1 MAPLDWVVVV
11 FYVVIA
17 ICIGIYFTKKASR
30 STTDFFV
37 AGRTLPWF
45 IAGTSIVATTFSCDT
60 PLNVAG
66 MTHRTGIFQNWFW
79 WSWAIGQAATIFFF
93 ARLWRRTEALT
104 DIEFV
109 AKRYDASKATSTLR
123 IFRVFYDGVIINC
136 LVIASVTLAMAK
148 IMKVMLNLSDTP
160 FFHVPF
166 FGGVTPTAILL
177 LVLAASVLLYSA
189 LSGLYGVA
197 YLDFVQ
203 FVLAMVG
210 SIGLAVIVYVD
221 ASTAGGTS
229 MMEKLA
235 AAPNFKEEVIR
246 FFPDFKTFDL
256 VTITFLVYL
265 FMVWWPGCP
274 GHGYFVQRL
283 LATRSEKDSMLA
295 FLWYNICHYI
305 IRPWPWIIVG
315 VLAYHYFPDLKDSE
329 SSFPLMIDK
338 FMPVGL
344 KGIMVASLLAA
355 FMSTI
360 DTHLNWGSSYLLN
373 DLYQPFINKN
383 ASKKHYIRV
392 SRIGMIVLII
402 VALLITTK
410 LRRIFDAYRYLA
422 VLEASLGTVMILRW
436 YWWRVNPLS
445 EIWGIATCFTVSNL
459 MYFILPNVVAADGT
473 VTTDYFAYRLIVT
486 VVVVAAVW
494 VTVTLVTSRKPSK
507 QTIEF
512 YKKMRIS
519 GPGWRKVRQLTG
531 IEPFAG
537 EFRQNL
543 IGWVSCSFFLLSILL
558 SIGKFLFLQWTWGIF
573 YLVLAVVSGYI
584 LKKVMSKVQF
594 L

>member
-1 MAPLDWVVVV
+1 MAPLDWAVVVA
-11 FYVVIA
+11 YVVIA
-17 ICIGIYFTKKASR
+17 ICIGIYFTKKASK

-37 AGRTLPWF
+37 AGRSLPWF

-66 MTHRTGIFQNWFW
+66 MTHRTGIFMNWFW
-79 WSWAIGQAATIFFF
+79 WSAAIGQAATIFFF

-109 AKRYDASKATSTLR
+109 TKRYDASRATSILR
-123 IFRVFYDGVIINC
+123 VFRVFYDGVIINC
-136 LVIASVTLAMAK
+136 LVTASVTFAMAK
-148 IMKVMLNLSDTP
+148 ILKVMLNLSDTP
-160 FFHVPF
+160 VFQAPF
-166 FGGVTPTAILL
+166 FGDVTPSALLIIILA
-177 LVLAASVLLYSA
+177 VCVMIYAT

-203 FVLAMVG
+203 FILAMVG
-210 SIGLAVIVYVD
+210 SIALAAIVYVD
-221 ASTAGGTS
+221 VSTAGGTS
-229 MMEKLA
+229 MMDKLS
-235 AAPNFKEEVIR
+235 AAPNFKQEILR
-246 FFPDFKTFDL
+246 FFPSFNTFDI
-256 VTITFLVYL
+256 VTVTFLVYV
-265 FMVWWPGCP
+265 FIAWWPMSP

-315 VLAYHYFPDLKDSE
+315 VFAYHYFPDLTDSE
-329 SSFPLMIDK
+329 SSFPLMINK

-360 DTHLNWGSSYLLN
+360 DTHLNWGSSYLIN
-373 DLYQPFINKN
+373 DLYRPFINKN
-383 ASKKHYIRV
+383 ATKKHYVKI
-392 SRIGMIVLII
+392 SRIGMVFLIV

-410 LRRIFDAYRYLA
+410 LERIIDAYMYLM
-422 VLEASLGTVMILRW
+422 VLEAGLGTVMILRW
-436 YWWRVNPLS
+436 YWWRVNPYS
-445 EIWGIATCFTVSNL
+445 EITGIGTCFIVANL
-459 MYFILPNVVAADGT
+459 MYFIRPDVTAADGT
-473 VTTDYFAYRLIVT
+473 VTNYMAIRLMVT
-486 VVVVAAVW
+486 VAVVALVW
-494 VTVTLVTSRKPSK
+494 ISVTLITSRKPSP

-519 GPGWRKVRQLTG
+519 GPGWRRLQKLTG
-531 IEPFAG
+531 VEPYPG
-537 EFRQNL
+537 EFKQSL
-543 IGWVSCSFFLLSILL
+543 IGWITCSVFLLAILL
-558 SIGKFLFLQWTWGIF
+558 SIGKFLFHQWSWGTF
-573 YLVLAVVSGYI
+573 YLVLALVSGYI
-584 LKKVMSKVQF
+584 LKKIMSKVQF

>member
-1 MAPLDWVVVV
+1 MAPLDWAVVVV
-11 FYVVIA
+11 YVVIA
-17 ICIGIYFTKKASR
+17 IGIGIYFTKKASK

-37 AGRTLPWF
+37 AGRSLPWF

-66 MTHRTGIFQNWFW
+66 MTHRTGIFMNWFW
-79 WSWAIGQAATIFFF
+79 WSAAIGQAATIFFF

-109 AKRYDASKATSTLR
+109 TKRYDASRATSILR
-123 IFRVFYDGVIINC
+123 VFRVFYDGIGVNC
-136 LVIASVTLAMAK
+136 LVTASVTFAMAK
-148 IMKVMLNLSDTP
+148 ILKVMLNLSDTP
-160 FFHVPF
+160 VFQAPF
-166 FGGVTPTAILL
+166 FGDVTPSALLIIILA
-177 LVLAASVLLYSA
+177 VCVMIYAT

-203 FVLAMVG
+203 FILAMVG
-210 SIGLAVIVYVD
+210 SIALAVIVYVD

-229 MMEKLA
+229 MMAKLA
-235 AAPNFKEEVIR
+235 AAPNFKQEIIR
-246 FFPDFKTFDL
+246 FFPSFNTFDI
-256 VTITFLVYL
+256 VTVTFLVYV
-265 FMVWWPGCP
+265 FIAWWPMSP

-283 LATRSEKDSMLA
+283 LATRSEKDSMFA

-315 VLAYHYFPDLKDSE
+315 VFAYHYFPDLTDSE
-329 SSFPLMIDK
+329 SSFPLMINK

-360 DTHLNWGSSYLLN
+360 DTHLNWGSSYLIN
-373 DLYQPFINKN
+373 DLYRPFINKN
-383 ASKKHYIRV
+383 ATKKHYVKV
-392 SRIGMIVLII
+392 SRIGMIFLIV

-410 LRRIFDAYRYLA
+410 LERIIDAYMYLM
-422 VLEASLGTVMILRW
+422 VLEAGLGTVMILRW
-436 YWWRVNPLS
+436 YWWRVNPYS
-445 EIWGIATCFTVSNL
+445 EITGIGTCFIVANL
-459 MYFILPNVVAADGT
+459 MYFIKPDVTAADGT
-473 VTTDYFAYRLIVT
+473 VTNYMAIRLMVT
-486 VVVVAAVW
+486 VAVVAVAW
-494 VTVTLVTSRKPSK
+494 VSVTLITSRKPSP

-519 GPGWRKVRQLTG
+519 GPGWRRLQKLTG
-531 IEPFAG
+531 VEPYPG
-537 EFRQNL
+537 EFKQSL
-543 IGWVSCSFFLLSILL
+543 IGWITCSVFLLAILL
-558 SIGKFLFLQWTWGIF
+558 SIGKFLFHQWSWGIF
-573 YLVLAVVSGYI
+573 YLALAIISGYI

>member
-1 MAPLDWVVVV
+1 MALLDWIVVIV
-11 FYVVIA
+11 YVIIA

-79 WSWAIGQAATIFFF
+79 WSMAIGQAATIFFF

-109 AKRYDASKATSTLR
+109 AKRYDPSEATSILR
-123 IFRVFYDGVIINC
+123 VFRVFYDGVVINC

-148 IMKVMLNLSDTP
+148 ILKVMLDLSDEAL
-160 FFHVPF
+160 FQVPY
-166 FGGVTPTAILL
+166 FGGVTPTVILL
-177 LVLAASVLLYSA
+177 LVLGASVVLYA
-189 LSGLYGVA
+189 TLSGLYGVA

-210 SIGLAVIVYVD
+210 SIGLAIIVYVD

-235 AAPNFKEEVIR
+235 AAPNFKEEIIR
-246 FFPDFKTFDL
+246 FFPDFKTFNL
-256 VTITFLVYL
+256 VTFTFLVYL
-265 FMVWWPGCP
+265 FMVWWPHCP
-274 GHGYFVQRL
+274 GYGYFVQRL

-315 VLAYHYFPDLKDSE
+315 IMALHYFPNLKDSE
-329 SSFPLMIDK
+329 SAFPEMINL
-338 FMPVGL
+338 FLPVGL

-360 DTHLNWGSSYLLN
+360 DTHLNWGTSYLIN
-373 DLYQPFINKN
+373 DLYRPFINKH

-392 SRIGMIVLII
+392 SRIGMLVLTG
-402 VALLITTK
+402 VALFVTTK
-410 LRRIFDAYRYLA
+410 LTSIFAAYLYLA
-422 VLEASLGTVMILRW
+422 VLEAGLGTVMILRW
-436 YWWRVNPLS
+436 YWWRVNPYS
-445 EIWGIATCFTVSNL
+445 EIAGIATCFTVANL
-459 MYFILPNVVAADGT
+459 MYFILPNVVTEAGVT
-473 VTTDYFAYRLIVT
+473 TTDYFSIRLIVT
-486 VVVVAAVW
+486 VVVVAVVW
-494 VTVTLVTSRKPSK
+494 ITVTLVTSRKPSK

-519 GPGWRKVRQLTG
+519 GPGWKKVRQLTG
-531 IEPFAG
+531 VEPFPG
-537 EFRQNL
+537 EFRQNF
-543 IGWVSCSFFLLSILL
+543 IGWVSCSVFLLSILL
-558 SIGKFLFLQWTWGIF
+558 SIGKFLFHQWAWGIF
-573 YLVLAVVSGYI
+573 YLALAAVSGYI
-584 LKKVMSKVQF
+584 LKKVMSKVKF
-594 L
+594 T